1 MLTAAQIAHGG
12 ACRSDL
18 SSVCLKSALQ
28 IPASGTVKCVLVS
41 SKAGR
46 VSRRMIAS
54 SPSGGVGAVS
64 ASDRRE
70 VGDPLRL
77 VLLGGIRQKSDD
89 VGTQPV
95 RFRKSQLLVDDARY
109 DSARLVERGQVSV
122 GQQLA
127 RNFFLTRH
135 AAVTHDGV
143 YENANKLTAL

>member
-95 RFRKSQLLVDDARY
+95 RFRKSQLLVDDPDTILRAWLSVAR
-109 DSARLVERGQVSV
+109 SASVSS
-122 GQQLA
+122 LLETFSL
-127 RNFFLTRH
+127 RDMRR
-135 AAVTHDGV
+135 
-143 YENANKLTAL
+143 